1 MFLLHWGIGQSKL
14 EMRQEEQA
22 QGSSTCNLPGVA
34 KAGICP
40 RPALPVMFS
49 SAALRESV
57 PSVHINHVHFLGAE
71 NLQIRLADSGCAA
84 CMRKLQEVG
93 KAWHAA
99 MSIFSWSSLP
109 GPQLL
114 VSSAV
119 RSGGQVTGPDQWNV
133 AESIRRH
140 FYDWPIRTPHPHP
153 HPHLHPCS
161 KILVL
166 VPV

>member
-1 MFLLHWGIGQSKL
+1 M
-14 EMRQEEQA
+14 
-22 QGSSTCNLPGVA
+22 
-34 KAGICP
+34 
-40 RPALPVMFS
+40 
-49 SAALRESV
+49 
-57 PSVHINHVHFLGAE
+57 HFLAAE
-71 NLQIRLADSGCAA
+71 NLQIQLADSGCAA

-109 GPQLL
+109 GPQVL

-119 RSGGQVTGPDQWNV
+119 RSGGQVTGPNQWNV
-133 AESIRRH
+133 AESIRCH

-166 VPV
+166 VVDDLEEIFMHKMERTESLKGGSAEQRNVASQHPSHLLIPADQNK